1 MEETKNKS
9 SPVIRLTNV
18 RKEYVVGDSHIHAL
32 DGVSLTVS
40 PGEFVCISGRS
51 GSGKSTMLNMLAGLE
66 KPTSGEIVI
75 LDKHIENM
83 SESARIRFRRQY
95 IGFVFQSYN
104 LMPQYT
110 AVENVEL
117 PLMLR
122 GVGRRERRRQA
133 LAVME
138 QVGIVSHAE
147 HKPSELSG
155 GQQQRV
161 GIARALITKPP
172 IVFADELTGNLDTKT
187 SAEIMDL
194 LTRLFRSSGT
204 TFLLVSH
211 DPDMSRY
218 TDRTIHLLDGK
229 IISEEKNQSVRRA
242 RGRKFKEGARNWCC
256 FCCLRP
262 SCARRRWRSTRS
274 SCTGSGISAGS
285 VWRATAF

>member
-1 MEETKNKS
+1 MEETKNKAA
-9 SPVIRLTNV
+9 PVIRLQDV

-122 GVGRRERRRQA
+122 GIGKRERRKQA

-172 IVFADELTGNLDTKT
+172 IVFADELTGNLDTNNKRGDHG
-187 SAEIMDL
+187 SAD
-194 LTRLFRSSGT
+194 RP
-204 TFLLVSH
+204 VSQQRH
-211 DPDMSRY
+211 DFY
-218 TDRTIHLLDGK
+218 
-229 IISEEKNQSVRRA
+229 
-242 RGRKFKEGARNWCC
+242 
-256 FCCLRP
+256 
-262 SCARRRWRSTRS
+262 
-274 SCTGSGISAGS
+274 AGF
-285 VWRATAF
+285 A

>member
-1 MEETKNKS
+1 MEETKNKAA
-9 SPVIRLTNV
+9 PVIRLQDV

-122 GVGRRERRRQA
+122 GIGKRERRKQA

-172 IVFADELTGNLDTKT
+172 IGFAVELTGNLDTKT
-187 SAEIMDL
+187 SAEILDL
-194 LTRLFRSSGT
+194 LTGLFRSSGT
-204 TFLLVSH
+204 TFMLVSH
-211 DPDMSRY
+211 DPDMSQY

-229 IISEEKNQSVRRA
+229 IISEETNQSVRR
-242 RGRKFKEGARNWCC
+242 
-256 FCCLRP
+256 
-262 SCARRRWRSTRS
+262 
-274 SCTGSGISAGS
+274 
-285 VWRATAF
+285 

>member
-1 MEETKNKS
+1 MEETKNKAA
-9 SPVIRLTNV
+9 PVIRLQDV

-122 GVGRRERRRQA
+122 GIGKRERRKQA

-194 LTRLFRSSGT
+194 LTGLFRESVT
-204 TFLLVSH
+204 TFMLVSH
-211 DPDMSRY
+211 DPDMSQY

-229 IISEEKNQSVRRA
+229 IISEETNQSVRR
-242 RGRKFKEGARNWCC
+242 
-256 FCCLRP
+256 
-262 SCARRRWRSTRS
+262 
-274 SCTGSGISAGS
+274 
-285 VWRATAF
+285 

>member
-1 MEETKNKS
+1 MEETKNKAA
-9 SPVIRLTNV
+9 PVIRLQDV

-122 GVGRRERRRQA
+122 GIGKRERRKQA

-194 LTRLFRSSGT
+194 LTGLFRSSGT
-204 TFLLVSH
+204 TFMLVSH
-211 DPDMSRY
+211 DPDMSQY
-218 TDRTIHLLDGK
+218 TDRTIHLLDGR
-229 IISEEKNQSVRRA
+229 IISEETNQSVRR
-242 RGRKFKEGARNWCC
+242 
-256 FCCLRP
+256 
-262 SCARRRWRSTRS
+262 
-274 SCTGSGISAGS
+274 
-285 VWRATAF
+285 

>member
-1 MEETKNKS
+1 MEETKNKAA
-9 SPVIRLTNV
+9 PVIRLQDV

-122 GVGRRERRRQA
+122 GIGKRERRKQA

-187 SAEIMDL
+187 SAVIMDL
-194 LTRLFRSSGT
+194 LTGLFRSSGT
-204 TFLLVSH
+204 TFMLVSH
-211 DPDMSRY
+211 DPDMSQY

-229 IISEEKNQSVRRA
+229 IISEETNQSVRR
-242 RGRKFKEGARNWCC
+242 
-256 FCCLRP
+256 
-262 SCARRRWRSTRS
+262 
-274 SCTGSGISAGS
+274 
-285 VWRATAF
+285 

>member
-122 GVGRRERRRQA
+122 GIGKRERRKQA

-194 LTRLFRSSGT
+194 LTGLFRSSGT
-204 TFLLVSH
+204 TFMLVSH
-211 DPDMSRY
+211 DPDMSQY

-229 IISEEKNQSVRRA
+229 IISEETNQSVRR
-242 RGRKFKEGARNWCC
+242 
-256 FCCLRP
+256 
-262 SCARRRWRSTRS
+262 
-274 SCTGSGISAGS
+274 
-285 VWRATAF
+285 

>member
-1 MEETKNKS
+1 MEETKNKAA
-9 SPVIRLTNV
+9 PVIRLQDV
-18 RKEYVVGDSHIHAL
+18 RKEYIVGDSHIHAL

-66 KPTSGEIVI
+66 KPSGGEIVI
-75 LDKHIENM
+75 LDKHMEKM

-122 GVGRRERRRQA
+122 GIGKRERRKQA
-133 LAVME
+133 LSVME

-194 LTRLFRSSGT
+194 LTGLFRSSGT
-204 TFLLVSH
+204 TFMLVSH

-229 IISEEKNQSVRRA
+229 IISEETNQSVRR
-242 RGRKFKEGARNWCC
+242 
-256 FCCLRP
+256 
-262 SCARRRWRSTRS
+262 
-274 SCTGSGISAGS
+274 
-285 VWRATAF
+285 

>member
-1 MEETKNKS
+1 MEETKNKAA
-9 SPVIRLTNV
+9 PVIRLQDV

-32 DGVSLTVS
+32 DGVSLMVS

-75 LDKHIENM
+75 LDKHIESM

-122 GVGRRERRRQA
+122 GIGKRERRKQA

-194 LTRLFRSSGT
+194 LAAAKG
-204 TFLLVSH
+204 
-211 DPDMSRY
+211 
-218 TDRTIHLLDGK
+218 
-229 IISEEKNQSVRRA
+229 
-242 RGRKFKEGARNWCC
+242 
-256 FCCLRP
+256 
-262 SCARRRWRSTRS
+262 
-274 SCTGSGISAGS
+274 
-285 VWRATAF
+285 

>member
-1 MEETKNKS
+1 MEETKNKAA
-9 SPVIRLTNV
+9 PVIRLQDV

-32 DGVSLTVS
+32 DGVSLSVS

-172 IVFADELTGNLDTKT
+172 IIFADELTGNLDTKT

-194 LTRLFRSSGT
+194 LTGLFRSSGT
-204 TFLLVSH
+204 TFMLVSH
-211 DPDMSRY
+211 DPDMSQY

-229 IISEEKNQSVRRA
+229 IISEETNQSVRR
-242 RGRKFKEGARNWCC
+242 
-256 FCCLRP
+256 
-262 SCARRRWRSTRS
+262 
-274 SCTGSGISAGS
+274 
-285 VWRATAF
+285 

>member
-1 MEETKNKS
+1 MEETKNKAA
-9 SPVIRLTNV
+9 PVIRLQDV

-122 GVGRRERRRQA
+122 GIGKRERRKQA

-194 LTRLFRSSGT
+194 LTWLFRSSGT
-204 TFLLVSH
+204 TFMLVSH
-211 DPDMSRY
+211 DPDMSQY

-229 IISEEKNQSVRRA
+229 IISEETNQSVRR
-242 RGRKFKEGARNWCC
+242 
-256 FCCLRP
+256 
-262 SCARRRWRSTRS
+262 
-274 SCTGSGISAGS
+274 
-285 VWRATAF
+285 

>member
-1 MEETKNKS
+1 MEETKNRAA
-9 SPVIRLTNV
+9 PVIQLQDV

-32 DGVSLTVS
+32 DGVSLTVT

-83 SESARIRFRRQY
+83 SEGARIRFRRQY

-194 LTRLFRSSGT
+194 LTGLFRESGT
-204 TFLLVSH
+204 TFMLVSH
-211 DPDMSRY
+211 DPDMSQY

-229 IISEEKNQSVRRA
+229 IISEETNQSVRR
-242 RGRKFKEGARNWCC
+242 
-256 FCCLRP
+256 
-262 SCARRRWRSTRS
+262 
-274 SCTGSGISAGS
+274 
-285 VWRATAF
+285 

>member
-1 MEETKNKS
+1 MEETKNKAA
-9 SPVIRLTNV
+9 PVIRLQDV

-122 GVGRRERRRQA
+122 GIGRRERRKQA

-194 LTRLFRSSGT
+194 LTGLFRKSGT
-204 TFLLVSH
+204 TFMLVSH
-211 DPDMSRY
+211 DPDMSQY

-229 IISEEKNQSVRRA
+229 IISEETNQSVRR
-242 RGRKFKEGARNWCC
+242 
-256 FCCLRP
+256 
-262 SCARRRWRSTRS
+262 
-274 SCTGSGISAGS
+274 
-285 VWRATAF
+285 

>member
-1 MEETKNKS
+1 MEETKNKAA
-9 SPVIRLTNV
+9 PVIRLQDV

-32 DGVSLTVS
+32 DGVSLTVR

-66 KPTSGEIVI
+66 KPTSGEIII
-75 LDKHIENM
+75 LDKHIEDM

-122 GVGRRERRRQA
+122 GIGKRERRKQA

-172 IVFADELTGNLDTKT
+172 IIFADELTGNLDTKT

-204 TFLLVSH
+204 TFMLVSH

-229 IISEEKNQSVRRA
+229 IISEETNQSVRR
-242 RGRKFKEGARNWCC
+242 
-256 FCCLRP
+256 
-262 SCARRRWRSTRS
+262 
-274 SCTGSGISAGS
+274 
-285 VWRATAF
+285 

>member
-1 MEETKNKS
+1 MEETKNKAA
-9 SPVIRLTNV
+9 PVIRLQDV

-117 PLMLR
+117 PLILR
-122 GVGRRERRRQA
+122 GIGKRERRKQA

-161 GIARALITKPP
+161 GIARALITRPP

-194 LTRLFRSSGT
+194 LTGLFRESGT
-204 TFLLVSH
+204 TFMLVSH
-211 DPDMSRY
+211 DPDMSQY

-229 IISEEKNQSVRRA
+229 IISEETNQSVRR
-242 RGRKFKEGARNWCC
+242 
-256 FCCLRP
+256 
-262 SCARRRWRSTRS
+262 
-274 SCTGSGISAGS
+274 
-285 VWRATAF
+285 

>member
-1 MEETKNKS
+1 MEETKNKAA
-9 SPVIRLTNV
+9 PVIRLQDV
-18 RKEYVVGDSHIHAL
+18 RKEYIVGDSHIHAL

-75 LDKHIENM
+75 LGKHIENM

-122 GVGRRERRRQA
+122 GIGKRERRKQA
-133 LAVME
+133 LSVME

-161 GIARALITKPP
+161 GIARALITRPP

-194 LTRLFRSSGT
+194 LTGLFRSSGT
-204 TFLLVSH
+204 TFMLVSH

-229 IISEEKNQSVRRA
+229 IISEEANQSVRR
-242 RGRKFKEGARNWCC
+242 
-256 FCCLRP
+256 
-262 SCARRRWRSTRS
+262 
-274 SCTGSGISAGS
+274 
-285 VWRATAF
+285 

>member
-1 MEETKNKS
+1 MEETKNKAA
-9 SPVIRLTNV
+9 PVIRLQDV
-18 RKEYVVGDSHIHAL
+18 RKGYVVGDSHIHAL

-66 KPTSGEIVI
+66 KPTSGEIII

-194 LTRLFRSSGT
+194 LTGLFRSSGT

-229 IISEEKNQSVRRA
+229 IISEETNQSMRR
-242 RGRKFKEGARNWCC
+242 
-256 FCCLRP
+256 
-262 SCARRRWRSTRS
+262 
-274 SCTGSGISAGS
+274 
-285 VWRATAF
+285 

>member
-1 MEETKNKS
+1 MYK
-9 SPVIRLTNV
+9 RQV

-122 GVGRRERRRQA
+122 GIGKRERRKQA

-194 LTRLFRSSGT
+194 LTGLFRSSGT
-204 TFLLVSH
+204 TFMLVSH
-211 DPDMSRY
+211 DPDMSQY

-229 IISEEKNQSVRRA
+229 IISEETNQSVRR
-242 RGRKFKEGARNWCC
+242 
-256 FCCLRP
+256 
-262 SCARRRWRSTRS
+262 
-274 SCTGSGISAGS
+274 
-285 VWRATAF
+285 

>member
-1 MEETKNKS
+1 M
-9 SPVIRLTNV
+9 

-122 GVGRRERRRQA
+122 GIGKRERRKQA

-194 LTRLFRSSGT
+194 LTGLFRESGT
-204 TFLLVSH
+204 TFMLVSH
-211 DPDMSRY
+211 DPDMSQY

-229 IISEEKNQSVRRA
+229 IISEETNQSVRR
-242 RGRKFKEGARNWCC
+242 
-256 FCCLRP
+256 
-262 SCARRRWRSTRS
+262 
-274 SCTGSGISAGS
+274 
-285 VWRATAF
+285 

>member
-1 MEETKNKS
+1 MEETKNRAA
-9 SPVIRLTNV
+9 PVIRLRDV

-75 LDKHIENM
+75 LDKHIESM

-122 GVGRRERRRQA
+122 GVGRKERRRQA

-194 LTRLFRSSGT
+194 LTGLFRSSGT

-229 IISEEKNQSVRRA
+229 IISEETNQRVRR
-242 RGRKFKEGARNWCC
+242 
-256 FCCLRP
+256 
-262 SCARRRWRSTRS
+262 
-274 SCTGSGISAGS
+274 
-285 VWRATAF
+285 

>member
-1 MEETKNKS
+1 MEETKNKAA
-9 SPVIRLTNV
+9 PVIRLQDV

-51 GSGKSTMLNMLAGLE
+51 GSGTSTMLNMLAGLE

-194 LTRLFRSSGT
+194 LTGLFRESGT
-204 TFLLVSH
+204 TFMLVSH

-229 IISEEKNQSVRRA
+229 IISEETNQSVRR
-242 RGRKFKEGARNWCC
+242 
-256 FCCLRP
+256 
-262 SCARRRWRSTRS
+262 
-274 SCTGSGISAGS
+274 
-285 VWRATAF
+285 

>member
-1 MEETKNKS
+1 MEETKNRAA
-9 SPVIRLTNV
+9 PVIRLQDV

-32 DGVSLTVS
+32 DGVSLTVC

-66 KPTSGEIVI
+66 KPSAGEIVI

-122 GVGRRERRRQA
+122 GVGRKERRRQA

-138 QVGIVSHAE
+138 QVGIVSHAA

-194 LTRLFRSSGT
+194 LTGLFRSSGT
-204 TFLLVSH
+204 TFMLVSH

-229 IISEEKNQSVRRA
+229 IISEEANQSVRR
-242 RGRKFKEGARNWCC
+242 
-256 FCCLRP
+256 
-262 SCARRRWRSTRS
+262 
-274 SCTGSGISAGS
+274 
-285 VWRATAF
+285 

>member
-1 MEETKNKS
+1 MEETKNKAA
-9 SPVIRLTNV
+9 PVIRLQDV
-18 RKEYVVGDSHIHAL
+18 RKEYIVGDSHIHAL

-122 GVGRRERRRQA
+122 GIGKRERRKQA
-133 LAVME
+133 LSVME

-161 GIARALITKPP
+161 GIARALITRPP

-194 LTRLFRSSGT
+194 LTGLFRSSGT
-204 TFLLVSH
+204 TFMLVSH

-229 IISEEKNQSVRRA
+229 IISEETNQSVRR
-242 RGRKFKEGARNWCC
+242 
-256 FCCLRP
+256 
-262 SCARRRWRSTRS
+262 
-274 SCTGSGISAGS
+274 
-285 VWRATAF
+285 

>member
-1 MEETKNKS
+1 MEETKNKAA
-9 SPVIRLTNV
+9 PVIQLQDV

-32 DGVSLTVS
+32 DGVSLTVR

-122 GVGRRERRRQA
+122 GIGKRERRKQA

-138 QVGIVSHAE
+138 QVGIASHAE

-172 IVFADELTGNLDTKT
+172 IIFADELTGNLDTKT

-194 LTRLFRSSGT
+194 LTGLFRGNGT
-204 TFLLVSH
+204 TFMLVSH

-229 IISEEKNQSVRRA
+229 IISEETNQSVRR
-242 RGRKFKEGARNWCC
+242 
-256 FCCLRP
+256 
-262 SCARRRWRSTRS
+262 
-274 SCTGSGISAGS
+274 
-285 VWRATAF
+285 

>member
-1 MEETKNKS
+1 MEETKNRAA
-9 SPVIRLTNV
+9 PVISLQDV

-122 GVGRRERRRQA
+122 GIGKRERRKQA

-194 LTRLFRSSGT
+194 LTGLFRSSGT
-204 TFLLVSH
+204 TFMLVSH
-211 DPDMSRY
+211 DPDMSQY

-229 IISEEKNQSVRRA
+229 IISEETNQSVRR
-242 RGRKFKEGARNWCC
+242 
-256 FCCLRP
+256 
-262 SCARRRWRSTRS
+262 
-274 SCTGSGISAGS
+274 
-285 VWRATAF
+285 

>member
-1 MEETKNKS
+1 MEETKNKAA
-9 SPVIRLTNV
+9 PVIRLQDV

-122 GVGRRERRRQA
+122 GIGKRERRKQA
-133 LAVME
+133 FAVME

-194 LTRLFRSSGT
+194 LTGLFRSSGT
-204 TFLLVSH
+204 TFMLVSH

-229 IISEEKNQSVRRA
+229 IISEEANQSVRR
-242 RGRKFKEGARNWCC
+242 
-256 FCCLRP
+256 
-262 SCARRRWRSTRS
+262 
-274 SCTGSGISAGS
+274 
-285 VWRATAF
+285 

>member
-1 MEETKNKS
+1 MEETKNKAA
-9 SPVIRLTNV
+9 PVIRLQDV

-32 DGVSLTVS
+32 DGVSLSVS

-194 LTRLFRSSGT
+194 LTELFRAGGT

-229 IISEEKNQSVRRA
+229 IISEETNQSVRR
-242 RGRKFKEGARNWCC
+242 
-256 FCCLRP
+256 
-262 SCARRRWRSTRS
+262 
-274 SCTGSGISAGS
+274 
-285 VWRATAF
+285 

>member
-1 MEETKNKS
+1 MEETKNRAA
-9 SPVIRLTNV
+9 PVIRLQDV

-83 SESARIRFRRQY
+83 SEGARIRFRRQY

-122 GVGRRERRRQA
+122 GIGKRERRKQA

-161 GIARALITKPP
+161 GIARALITRPP
-172 IVFADELTGNLDTKT
+172 IIFADELTGNLDTKT

-194 LTRLFRSSGT
+194 LTGLFRSSGT
-204 TFLLVSH
+204 TFMLVSH
-211 DPDMSRY
+211 DLDMSRY

-229 IISEEKNQSVRRA
+229 IISEETNQSVRR
-242 RGRKFKEGARNWCC
+242 
-256 FCCLRP
+256 
-262 SCARRRWRSTRS
+262 
-274 SCTGSGISAGS
+274 
-285 VWRATAF
+285 

>member
-1 MEETKNKS
+1 MEETKNKAA
-9 SPVIRLTNV
+9 PVIRLQDV

-83 SESARIRFRRQY
+83 SESARIRFRRRY

-122 GVGRRERRRQA
+122 GIGKRERRKQA

-172 IVFADELTGNLDTKT
+172 IIFADELTGNLDTKT

-194 LTRLFRSSGT
+194 LTGLFRSSGT
-204 TFLLVSH
+204 TFMLVSH

-229 IISEEKNQSVRRA
+229 IISEETNQSVRR
-242 RGRKFKEGARNWCC
+242 
-256 FCCLRP
+256 
-262 SCARRRWRSTRS
+262 
-274 SCTGSGISAGS
+274 
-285 VWRATAF
+285 

>member
-1 MEETKNKS
+1 MEETKNRAA
-9 SPVIRLTNV
+9 PVIRLQDV

-32 DGVSLTVS
+32 DGVSLTVT

-122 GVGRRERRRQA
+122 GIGKRERRKQA

-172 IVFADELTGNLDTKT
+172 IIFADELTGNLDTKT

-194 LTRLFRSSGT
+194 LTGLFRSSGT
-204 TFLLVSH
+204 TFMLVSH
-211 DPDMSRY
+211 DPDMSQY

-229 IISEEKNQSVRRA
+229 IISEETNQSVRR
-242 RGRKFKEGARNWCC
+242 
-256 FCCLRP
+256 
-262 SCARRRWRSTRS
+262 
-274 SCTGSGISAGS
+274 
-285 VWRATAF
+285 

>member
-1 MEETKNKS
+1 MEETKNKAA
-9 SPVIRLTNV
+9 PVIRLQDV

-122 GVGRRERRRQA
+122 GVGRRERRWQA

-194 LTRLFRSSGT
+194 LTGLFRSSGT
-204 TFLLVSH
+204 TFMLVSH
-211 DPDMSRY
+211 DPDMSQY

-229 IISEEKNQSVRRA
+229 IISEETNQSVRR
-242 RGRKFKEGARNWCC
+242 
-256 FCCLRP
+256 
-262 SCARRRWRSTRS
+262 
-274 SCTGSGISAGS
+274 
-285 VWRATAF
+285 

>member
-1 MEETKNKS
+1 MEETKNKAA
-9 SPVIRLTNV
+9 PVIRLQDV
-18 RKEYVVGDSHIHAL
+18 RKEYAVGDSHIHAL

-122 GVGRRERRRQA
+122 GIGKRERRKQA

-172 IVFADELTGNLDTKT
+172 IIFADELTGNLDTKT

-194 LTRLFRSSGT
+194 LTGLFRSSGT
-204 TFLLVSH
+204 TFMLVSH
-211 DPDMSRY
+211 DPDMSQY

-229 IISEEKNQSVRRA
+229 IISEETNQSVRR
-242 RGRKFKEGARNWCC
+242 
-256 FCCLRP
+256 
-262 SCARRRWRSTRS
+262 
-274 SCTGSGISAGS
+274 
-285 VWRATAF
+285 

>member
-1 MEETKNKS
+1 MEETKNKAA
-9 SPVIRLTNV
+9 PVIRLQDV

-122 GVGRRERRRQA
+122 GMGRKERRKQA

-194 LTRLFRSSGT
+194 LTGLFRKSGT
-204 TFLLVSH
+204 TFMLVSH
-211 DPDMSRY
+211 DPDMSQY

-229 IISEEKNQSVRRA
+229 IISEETNQSVRR
-242 RGRKFKEGARNWCC
+242 
-256 FCCLRP
+256 
-262 SCARRRWRSTRS
+262 
-274 SCTGSGISAGS
+274 
-285 VWRATAF
+285 

>member
-1 MEETKNKS
+1 MEETKNKAA
-9 SPVIRLTNV
+9 PVIRLQDV

-83 SESARIRFRRQY
+83 SESARILFRRQY

-122 GVGRRERRRQA
+122 GIGKRERRKQA

-194 LTRLFRSSGT
+194 LTGLFRESGT
-204 TFLLVSH
+204 TFMLVSH
-211 DPDMSRY
+211 DPDMSQY

-229 IISEEKNQSVRRA
+229 IISEETNQSVRR
-242 RGRKFKEGARNWCC
+242 
-256 FCCLRP
+256 
-262 SCARRRWRSTRS
+262 
-274 SCTGSGISAGS
+274 
-285 VWRATAF
+285 

>member
-1 MEETKNKS
+1 MEETKNKAA
-9 SPVIRLTNV
+9 PVIRLQDV

-51 GSGKSTMLNMLAGLE
+51 GSGKSTVLNMLAGLE

-122 GVGRRERRRQA
+122 GIGKRERRKQA

-194 LTRLFRSSGT
+194 LTGLFRESGT
-204 TFLLVSH
+204 TFMLVSH
-211 DPDMSRY
+211 DPDMSQY

-229 IISEEKNQSVRRA
+229 IISEETNQSVRR
-242 RGRKFKEGARNWCC
+242 
-256 FCCLRP
+256 
-262 SCARRRWRSTRS
+262 
-274 SCTGSGISAGS
+274 
-285 VWRATAF
+285 

>member
-1 MEETKNKS
+1 MEETKNKAA
-9 SPVIRLTNV
+9 PVIRLQDV

-122 GVGRRERRRQA
+122 GIGKRERRKQA

-194 LTRLFRSSGT
+194 LTGLFRSSGT
-204 TFLLVSH
+204 TFMLVSH

-229 IISEEKNQSVRRA
+229 IISEEANQSVRR
-242 RGRKFKEGARNWCC
+242 
-256 FCCLRP
+256 
-262 SCARRRWRSTRS
+262 
-274 SCTGSGISAGS
+274 
-285 VWRATAF
+285 

>member
-1 MEETKNKS
+1 MEETKNKAAS
-9 SPVIRLTNV
+9 VIRLQDV
-18 RKEYVVGDSHIHAL
+18 RKEYIVGDSHIHAL
-32 DGVSLTVS
+32 DGVSLSVS

-122 GVGRRERRRQA
+122 GIGKRERRKQA

-194 LTRLFRSSGT
+194 LTGLFRSSGT
-204 TFLLVSH
+204 TFMLVSH
-211 DPDMSRY
+211 DPDMSQY

-229 IISEEKNQSVRRA
+229 IISEETNQSVRR
-242 RGRKFKEGARNWCC
+242 
-256 FCCLRP
+256 
-262 SCARRRWRSTRS
+262 
-274 SCTGSGISAGS
+274 
-285 VWRATAF
+285 

>member
-1 MEETKNKS
+1 MEETKNKAA
-9 SPVIRLTNV
+9 PVIRLQDV

-83 SESARIRFRRQY
+83 SEGARIRFRRQY

-122 GVGRRERRRQA
+122 GIGKRERRKQA

-172 IVFADELTGNLDTKT
+172 IIFADELTGNLDTKT

-194 LTRLFRSSGT
+194 LTGLFRESGT
-204 TFLLVSH
+204 TFMLVSH

-229 IISEEKNQSVRRA
+229 IISEETNQSVRR
-242 RGRKFKEGARNWCC
+242 
-256 FCCLRP
+256 
-262 SCARRRWRSTRS
+262 
-274 SCTGSGISAGS
+274 
-285 VWRATAF
+285 